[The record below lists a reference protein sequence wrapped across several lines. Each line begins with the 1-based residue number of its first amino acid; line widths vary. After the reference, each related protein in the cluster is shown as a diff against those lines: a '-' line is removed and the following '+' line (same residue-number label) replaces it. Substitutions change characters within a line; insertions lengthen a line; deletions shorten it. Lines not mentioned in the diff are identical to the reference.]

1 MSIVAEPQ
9 APAQAPAPAP
19 FDRLRS
25 RRELLATFAPLVDD
39 FGACLE
45 LVADLD
51 PGDATRA
58 LTSRVETYLDVLA
71 DALGSAVPA
80 ARRAA

>member
-1 MSIVAEPQ
+1 MATVLQPT
-9 APAQAPAPAP
+9 APAQAPTPRP

-25 RRELLATFAPLVDD
+25 RGDLLAAFVPLADD

-51 PGDATRA
+51 PKDAEAALCTRM
-58 LTSRVETYLDVLA
+58 VTYLDCLA

>member
-1 MSIVAEPQ
+1 MATVLQPPV
-9 APAQAPAPAP
+9 PAQAPTPRP

-25 RRELLATFAPLVDD
+25 RGDLLAAFEPLVDD

-51 PGDATRA
+51 PTDAEGA
-58 LTSRVETYLDVLA
+58 LTTRIASYLDALA
-71 DALGSAVPA
+71 DALGSAVPV